1 MIGPFQN
8 HEKVVLDGFVPIKKQ
23 ISQEKVRRNN
33 AVLVD
38 FRPIHVDGWFDGRFP
53 FLEHKGEVV
62 LSDRDFFGNIFCSLE
77 I

>member
-8 HEKVVLDGFVPIKKQ
+8 HEKVVLDGLVPIRKQ

-38 FRPIHVDGWFDGRFP
+38 FRPIHVDGRLDGRFP
-53 FLEHKGEVV
+53 FLKHKGEVV
-62 LSDRDFFGNIFCSLE
+62 LGD
-77 I
+77 